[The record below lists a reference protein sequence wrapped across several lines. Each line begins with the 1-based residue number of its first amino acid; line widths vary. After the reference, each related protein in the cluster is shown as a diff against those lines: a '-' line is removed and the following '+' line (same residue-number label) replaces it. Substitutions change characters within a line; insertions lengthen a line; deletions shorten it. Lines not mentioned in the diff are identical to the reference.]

1 MLPDSPEFPTV
12 TGTPTLEQVHGIKSP
27 FSRELSYNVR
37 AVDES
42 ILDEDRRMRRLRLL
56 VDLTEAALMQSDL
69 SLGESLQLME
79 NTRRA
84 ALSLFPDKGSVY
96 DLIYPRRFGRILAQ
110 RFPGLSS

>member
-1 MLPDSPEFPTV
+1 
-12 TGTPTLEQVHGIKSP
+12 
-27 FSRELSYNVR
+27 
-37 AVDES
+37 
-42 ILDEDRRMRRLRLL
+42 
-56 VDLTEAALMQSDL
+56 MQSDL